1 MMKTKEIR
9 ILLVLLMTA
18 FLMPPAWAQTTVT
31 KEAKKQAKTLKK
43 EGWTVNDG
51 EKDLEQ
57 QVADFLYYTSNSDY
71 IVESAT
77 QKTKA
82 YHLGFRSANEKAKG
96 AIARR
101 LNTIIASATTVSQ
114 TNLEGGDGQVESQ
127 VALDSRIKS
136 ISQETLS
143 GAFPVLVLSRQLPD
157 GTCEVQVH
165 LAIAIPET
173 AE

>member
-1 MMKTKEIR
+1 MKMKGNKRWI
-9 ILLVLLMTA
+9 VLLTVSL
-18 FLMPPAWAQTTVT
+18 LMSATWAQIPVT
-31 KEAKKQAKTLKK
+31 KEAKKQAKSFKK
-43 EGWTVNDG
+43 EGWTVADG
-51 EKDLEQ
+51 EKSMEQ

-165 LAIAIPET
+165 LAIAIPESI
-173 AE
+173 E

>member
-1 MMKTKEIR
+1 MKMKGNKRWI
-9 ILLVLLMTA
+9 VLLA
-18 FLMPPAWAQTTVT
+18 VSLLMSATWAQKPVT
-31 KEAKKQAKTLKK
+31 KEAKKQAKSFKK
-43 EGWTVNDG
+43 EGWTVADG
-51 EKDLEQ
+51 EKSMEQ
-57 QVADFLYYTSNSDY
+57 QVADFLYYTNNSDY
-71 IVESAT
+71 VVESAT
-77 QKTKA
+77 QKSKA

-101 LNTIIASATTVSQ
+101 LNTIIASSTTVSQ

-165 LAIAIPET
+165 LAIAIPESI
-173 AE
+173 E

>member
-1 MMKTKEIR
+1 M
-9 ILLVLLMTA
+9 
-18 FLMPPAWAQTTVT
+18 T
-31 KEAKKQAKTLKK
+31 KEAKKQAKSFKK
-43 EGWTVNDG
+43 EGWTVADG
-51 EKDLEQ
+51 EKSMEQ
-57 QVADFLYYTSNSDY
+57 QVADFLYYTNNSDY
-71 IVESAT
+71 VVESAT
-77 QKTKA
+77 QKSKA

-101 LNTIIASATTVSQ
+101 LNTIIASSTTVSQ

-165 LAIAIPET
+165 LAIAIPESI
-173 AE
+173 E

>member
-1 MMKTKEIR
+1 MKMKGNKRWI
-9 ILLVLLMTA
+9 VLLA
-18 FLMPPAWAQTTVT
+18 VSLLMSATWAQIPVT
-31 KEAKKQAKTLKK
+31 KEAKKQAKSFKM
-43 EGWTVNDG
+43 EGWTVADG
-51 EKDLEQ
+51 EKSMEQ

-71 IVESAT
+71 VVESAT
-77 QKTKA
+77 QKSKA

-101 LNTIIASATTVSQ
+101 LNTIIASSTTVSQ

-165 LAIAIPET
+165 LAIAIPESI
-173 AE
+173 E